1 MTTSEIE
8 ALYIKHADDF
18 KTLLGVGPYGCVA
31 LFADNIRLF
40 IPNETVTSWHTGQQ
54 PIVTALAVA
63 AMESA
68 WRSKLK
74 AEYEDYPLVGEKWEG
89 TYSLPQ
95 RICMV
100 VKALAAE
107 KRAEAGM
114 EKMGFERVEAVPAS
128 SAEIAKCWIGAEPL
142 SDYAINI
149 DNLVAEGRW
158 GDFVCLIN
166 HDGTHSVQTE
176 LREGQEAGGY
186 RIATGVPGKAV
197 EFTGGYPAPAFAD
210 HPKSEPPQNT
220 KPADIAKRIA
230 GSAASMAAKF
240 QPDDDPIVAAM
251 HLGNL
256 AALVSSLA
264 TRVAEIGGEQA

>member
-1 MTTSEIE
+1 VTTAEIA

-18 KTLLGVGPYGCVA
+18 RLLLGPSPLSVIAQTPIAEFG
-31 LFADNIRLF
+31 NIQLLYSRAQDTF
-40 IPNETVTSWHTGQQ
+40 TAHFPAGGRSW
-54 PIVTALAVA
+54 PLPTALAVA
-63 AMESA
+63 AMTEA
-68 WRSKLK
+68 WRWRLRENFVTLHTDGTVTCVGQL
-74 AEYEDYPLVGEKWEG
+74 AVAYLNEDGGW
-89 TYSLPQ
+89 SLNPNDAISYAYAADA
-95 RICMV
+95 ICV
-100 VKALAAE
+100 AVAALAAE

-114 EKMGFERVEAVPAS
+114 EKMGFERVEAKP
-128 SAEIAKCWIGAEPL
+128 
-142 SDYAINI
+142 
-149 DNLVAEGRW
+149 
-158 GDFVCLIN
+158 
-166 HDGTHSVQTE
+166 
-176 LREGQEAGGY
+176 
-186 RIATGVPGKAV
+186 
-197 EFTGGYPAPAFAD
+197 AD

>member
-1 MTTSEIE
+1 MTTAEIE

-18 KTLLGVGPYGCVA
+18 RLLLGAHKDGPVLAVFDRDTTLGYGAGGFCNQWLVS
-31 LFADNIRLF
+31 NIHAGAF
-40 IPNETVTSWHTGQQ
+40 CIPAV
-54 PIVTALAVA
+54 LAVA

-68 WRSKLK
+68 WRERLREKNFVTLHPDGTVTCVGQL
-74 AEYEDYPLVGEKWEG
+74 AVAYLNEDGGW
-89 TYSLPQ
+89 SLNPNDAISYAYAADA
-95 RICMV
+95 ICV
-100 VKALAAE
+100 AVAALAAE

-114 EKMGFERVEAVPAS
+114 EKMGFERVEAKP
-128 SAEIAKCWIGAEPL
+128 
-142 SDYAINI
+142 
-149 DNLVAEGRW
+149 
-158 GDFVCLIN
+158 
-166 HDGTHSVQTE
+166 
-176 LREGQEAGGY
+176 
-186 RIATGVPGKAV
+186 
-197 EFTGGYPAPAFAD
+197 AD